1 MSKDPIYSI
10 KVSDM
15 ERRIIIKSLTLLK
28 DRQIQENKK
37 YDFIDDLILKACDA
51 SPVKCT
57 RGYEER

>member
-1 MSKDPIYSI
+1 MSKEPIYSI

-37 YDFIDDLILKACDA
+37 YDLAMLHQ
-51 SPVKCT
+51 
-57 RGYEER
+57 

>member
-1 MSKDPIYSI
+1 MSKEPIYSI

-37 YDFIDDLILKACDA
+37 YDFIDDLILKPCDA
-51 SPVKCT
+51 SPVKCK

>member
-1 MSKDPIYSI
+1 MSKEPIYSI

-37 YDFIDDLILKACDA
+37 YDFIDDLILRACDA
-51 SPVKCT
+51 SPVKYK
-57 RGYEER
+57 RGHEER

>member
-1 MSKDPIYSI
+1 MSKEPIYSI

-15 ERRIIIKSLTLLK
+15 ERRIKSLTLLK

-51 SPVKCT
+51 SPVKCK

>member
-1 MSKDPIYSI
+1 
-10 KVSDM
+10 M

-51 SPVKCT
+51 SPVKCK

>member
-1 MSKDPIYSI
+1 MSKETIYSI

-51 SPVKCT
+51 SPVKCK